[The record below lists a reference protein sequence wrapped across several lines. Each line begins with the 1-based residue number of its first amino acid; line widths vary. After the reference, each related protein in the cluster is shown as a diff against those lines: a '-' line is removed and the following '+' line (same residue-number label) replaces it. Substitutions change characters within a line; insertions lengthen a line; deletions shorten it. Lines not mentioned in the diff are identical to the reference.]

1 MSQSETTEYFEGFRL
16 KILNNTD
23 EEMVLQAQKIE
34 KGKYKKGHQSPEQIG
49 PYEEK
54 SCELVACDGSCTGG
68 ADIEGWLQYKIGC
81 SEGKCKLHFK
91 YLAKLDKVSYS
102 CECQMHEGK
111 MLCETMKDKKNDRTV
126 NWIIGPKE

>member
-1 MSQSETTEYFEGFRL
+1 MSQSETTEYFEGLRL

-34 KGKYKKGHQSPEQIG
+34 KGKYKKGHKSPEKIG
-49 PYEEK
+49 SYEEK

-81 SEGKCKLHFK
+81 SEGHCKLHFK
-91 YLAKLDKVSYS
+91 YLGKLDKVSYS

-126 NWIIGPKE
+126 TWMIGPKE

>member
-1 MSQSETTEYFEGFRL
+1 MSQSETTEYFEGLRL
-16 KILNNTD
+16 KILNDTD

-34 KGKYKKGHQSPEQIG
+34 KGKYKKGHQSPEKIG
-49 PYEEK
+49 SYEEK
-54 SCELVACDGSCTGG
+54 SCELIACDGSCTGG

-91 YLAKLDKVSYS
+91 YIAKLDKVSYS

-111 MLCETMKDKKNDRTV
+111 MLCETMKDEKNDRTV